1 MKVAI
6 DTCILLDLLLDQN
19 AESIEKVR
27 KHHDDND
34 ELVIC
39 DMVYG
44 ELYPIFEEN
53 EMDLELFLSE
63 TGIKVEIGFDLACI
77 PDEGRIEILNNL
89 QHIGC
94 NESYKSDLGQ
104 QALLNGEPVTVVSF
118 HRFHFSCSLYFS
130 INFFISFTKFSI
142 SEILFFTIK
151 YNSVS
156 VTS

>member
-1 MKVAI
+1 MPDAPCGSTGFFTMLNKSI
-6 DTCILLDLLLDQN
+6 SLLPKDQV
-19 AESIEKVR
+19 SSVPK
-27 KHHDDND
+27 
-34 ELVIC
+34 C
-39 DMVYG
+39 SFFYQ
-44 ELYPIFEEN
+44 
-53 EMDLELFLSE
+53 
-63 TGIKVEIGFDLACI
+63 GFDLACI
-77 PDEGRIEILNNL
+77 LDEGRIEILDNL

-130 INFFISFTKFSI
+130 INFFISFTKFSM